1 MLGQDSGAFRPG
13 ISANDIFTLIASLTM
28 YRVTNRSM
36 MQTLSPGQRARL
48 KLAALL
54 MMRPEVL
61 ILDEPTNHL
70 DHEADPHRCR

>member
-1 MLGQDSGAFRPG
+1 M
-13 ISANDIFTLIASLTM
+13 
-28 YRVTNRSM
+28 
-36 MQTLSPGQRARL
+36 L

-70 DHEADPHRCR
+70 DHEAADFLAVRDDGLRGHLADAF